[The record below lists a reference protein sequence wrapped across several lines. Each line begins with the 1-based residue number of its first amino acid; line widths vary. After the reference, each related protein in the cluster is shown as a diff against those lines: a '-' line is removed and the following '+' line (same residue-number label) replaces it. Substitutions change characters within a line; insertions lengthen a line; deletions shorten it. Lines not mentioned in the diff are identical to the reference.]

1 MERSNGV
8 IIVIT
13 FLELGKLGRLGNQLF
28 QYAMLKSVSLET
40 GYKIK
45 IPNPEN
51 IEFESQKCLL
61 NSFSITC
68 DYLDKEEEKNLNAT
82 FVEKDHTVFYPQ
94 VFQVPD
100 FINFHG
106 FFQSYQYFKKY
117 EKQIRKEFKLIRE
130 LDDFGVDY
138 VNSLK
143 TNNEKIVSVH
153 IRRGDNSDGTNP
165 EYLNYYGEND
175 ILTPDSSFGKYFYSA
190 LDVFSEE
197 NVKFLVFSGGSR
209 KGMNHNQTDIE
220 WCKNNLKGNKF
231 VFCEGNTDIQDFAIM
246 KNCDHHIASHMT
258 SCGYWAAF
266 LNNKRDKIVVAPSN
280 YTIPDDGRVLKG
292 FYPDKWRI
300 L

>member
-1 MERSNGV
+1 M
-8 IIVIT
+8 IT

-40 GYKIK
+40 GHQIK
-45 IPNPEN
+45 IPDPNQ
-51 IEFESQKCLL
+51 IEFQNQKCLL
-61 NSFSITC
+61 NLFNISC
-68 DYLDKEEEKNLNAT
+68 DFLTNIDLQSLNAT
-82 FVEKDHTVFYPQ
+82 FVEKDHTVYYPQ

-117 EKQIRKEFKLIRE
+117 EKEIRKEFKLNKDLE
-130 LDDFGVDY
+130 SFGYDY

-175 ILTPDSSFGKYFYSA
+175 ILTQDSSFGKYFYPA
-190 LDVFSEE
+190 LDTFKEE

-209 KGMNHNQTDIE
+209 KGMNHNQSDIE
-220 WCKNNLKGNKF
+220 WCKSNLNGDNYI
-231 VFCEGNTDIQDFAIM
+231 FCEGNTDIQDFAIM
-246 KNCDHHIASHMT
+246 KSCDHHITSHMT
-258 SCGYWAAF
+258 SFGYWAAF
-266 LNNKRDKIVVAPSN
+266 LNDKKDKIVIAPSN
-280 YTIPDDGRVLKG
+280 YTIPDDGRVTRG

-300 L
+300 I